1 MVCTFI
7 YMVTC
12 FFILLSTDS
21 TLESVLRKVVQEEIN
36 FDRGGD
42 DDPQSKK
49 ETLVEAAVLLQ
60 HRQ

>member
-1 MVCTFI
+1 
-7 YMVTC
+7 MVTR